1 MDDVDILKIKKF
13 EIDIID
19 KIKSEQPKIIDEI
32 QSSGKLEESTEKLLI
47 QIIEEHKKIKNNAKS
62 R

>member
-47 QIIEEHKKIKNNAKS
+47 QIIEEHKKNKK
-62 R
+62 

>member
-13 EIDIID
+13 EIDILD
-19 KIKSEQPKIIDEI
+19 KIKSEQPKIIEEI

-47 QIIEEHKKIKNNAKS
+47 QIIEEHKKNKK
-62 R
+62 